1 MIVTACKTSP
11 EDFIESSRS
20 DDQTDVLKIT
30 LPRMDITNILSKVK
44 YKLSVIHWLIN
55 LTFSGS
61 SLVNQSR
68 VLLNVIFIF
77 PEQRRKRGFREDI
90 PEMRPGLGQCVS
102 NLGSH
107 YRYSFSTVFQ
117 QFESKSDKKCDL
129 RKNNMRMWDDKF
141 FMYIHFVMFIS
152 FLLFLIFVSLGREVF
167 IKKIFVE
174 RMALRRGVIGGNS
187 EY

>member
-1 MIVTACKTSP
+1 MACKTSP

-90 PEMRPGLGQCVS
+90 PEMRPGLSQC
-102 NLGSH
+102 G
-107 YRYSFSTVFQ
+107 VFQ
-117 QFESKSDKKCDL
+117 ILDPIFHVYLFCDA
-129 RKNNMRMWDDKF
+129 
-141 FMYIHFVMFIS
+141 Y
-152 FLLFLIFVSLGREVF
+152 LIFIILNFCLFGTRSLHKKNLCREDVPTEGGCMRYF
-167 IKKIFVE
+167 WVE
-174 RMALRRGVIGGNS
+174 
-187 EY
+187 Y